1 MTARTLKLDD
11 ALYGYLLDVSLRET
25 PLLKRLR
32 EETQAL
38 PMARWQ
44 VAPEQGQ
51 FLALLVKLTGARRLL
66 EVGTFTGYSALC
78 MASALPEGGSLLCC
92 DIPGDYNATALRYW
106 REAGLAERIELR
118 LAPALETLALLEQ
131 QGQGGQFD
139 LIFIDA
145 DKANYPAY
153 LESALRL
160 LRAGGLA
167 IFDNTLWSGRVLE
180 VNGQSADTRAIQV
193 LNRALKDDAVPQGLG
208 VRSGLLEQQGDA
220 RMVLA
225 GFVVQFAISV
235 GKVPGNG
242 AAVGFLQVID
252 HVLQVFRAG
261 ALLRLERR
269 DEQAAEFQVVG
280 VADLFGIARHI
291 QQGRHRVQ
299 VADLGPA
306 LRGLDIDRLL
316 RGRDLQV
323 AASAAVTVFDLL
335 LGRKVLQGDHFRG
348 PGSDRQQPQVG
359 PLVEPV
365 GRLPV
370 TEELVVA
377 IDAFGPAFQGGTQE
391 FQFRIADDQA
401 LHGTTL
407 YLLLVGLWLF
417 DITLVNVAQILAP
430 VF

>member
-106 REAGLAERIELR
+106 REAGLAEHIELR

-180 VNGQSADTRAIQV
+180 VNGQSADTRAIQA
-193 LNRALKDDAVPQGLG
+193 LNRALKDDARVDLSLLPLGDGLT
-208 VRSGLLEQQGDA
+208 LC
-220 RMVLA
+220 
-225 GFVVQFAISV
+225 
-235 GKVPGNG
+235 
-242 AAVGFLQVID
+242 
-252 HVLQVFRAG
+252 
-261 ALLRLERR
+261 
-269 DEQAAEFQVVG
+269 
-280 VADLFGIARHI
+280 
-291 QQGRHRVQ
+291 
-299 VADLGPA
+299 
-306 LRGLDIDRLL
+306 
-316 RGRDLQV
+316 
-323 AASAAVTVFDLL
+323 
-335 LGRKVLQGDHFRG
+335 RKV
-348 PGSDRQQPQVG
+348 
-359 PLVEPV
+359 
-365 GRLPV
+365 
-370 TEELVVA
+370 
-377 IDAFGPAFQGGTQE
+377 
-391 FQFRIADDQA
+391 
-401 LHGTTL
+401 
-407 YLLLVGLWLF
+407 
-417 DITLVNVAQILAP
+417 
-430 VF
+430 